1 MKFYDLMKLSL
12 ELYEDQGFR
21 CGDISKQYWLSLITN
36 FHCIFHVFSIM
47 YLQSIQKWI
56 ITEWLWIYLKT
67 KYQNV

>member
-12 ELYEDQGFR
+12 ELYKDQGFR

-47 YLQSIQKWI
+47 YLQSSQGRI
-56 ITEWLWIYLKT
+56 ITEWIYLQT